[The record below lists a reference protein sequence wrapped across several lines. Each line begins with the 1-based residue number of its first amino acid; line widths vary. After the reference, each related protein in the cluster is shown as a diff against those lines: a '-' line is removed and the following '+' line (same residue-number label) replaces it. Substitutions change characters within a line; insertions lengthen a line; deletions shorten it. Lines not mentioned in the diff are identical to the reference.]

1 MKENNKNEF
10 KNAPCLSDKP
20 ERLNN
25 YPLADNKFLQ
35 LDGRSNKYYLDSETY
50 DASVDGLISAGLIVT
65 GTLLTLS
72 LSVTPLGVGFIVIG
86 TILPLLWPGDG
97 GETDPKNSKVWK
109 DLIADT
115 EVSIDKKIDEYSK
128 AAAVAALDGLGNLLN
143 EYNIAAERWHNDPTN
158 PRETQN
164 VIKRFDA
171 AYNGFVKEMSSF
183 AIKGHELVLL
193 PVYAQAANFHL
204 LLIRDG
210 IIFADDWNLARS
222 SNAGEYY
229 RDRLSYYTK
238 TYIGH
243 CVDWYNK
250 GNEEYE
256 RPISRLDQ
264 LYKLIKYQRDMT
276 INVLDIIS
284 LFSKYNPDIYH
295 VNKQEPKL
303 LPYSELTREIYTD
316 PLNYDNDKFNN
327 MNKKLDLEYQLM
339 RKPHLFTVLRAIDL
353 EFLEKNFDNSSDF
366 QDRPFLLGNHNG
378 YTYIND
384 GYNHFTN
391 NPFDYK
397 KIKWGNVQGAWG
409 IIDDKQRKMIVIP
422 DNFKTFLV
430 KTTRYKVE
438 GLIEEEYLLPALTY
452 KLSMS
457 LTDDDTE
464 KNEQAQLGTTN
475 RPLYEIISEVPP
487 EEGTITYK
495 NYSHIL
501 SYMSSY
507 NKEIW
512 LQTSVFAWT
521 HAMVNF
527 ENEIVPNNITQIQ
540 SVKAYDILDNGKV
553 IKGPG
558 HTGGD
563 LVKLN
568 ANATMK
574 FAVNFLSPQEHNI
587 RLRYYNIRL
596 RYAAR
601 YDTAIRLLMKY
612 DSYPGVQINAEQV
625 LRSTFSNSDEENL
638 KYEDFRYELI
648 PCEINGKYTE
658 RTIFE
663 ICCKTQSVII
673 DKIEFIPVKE

>member
-1 MKENNKNEF
+1 MKENNENKF
-10 KNAPCLSDKP
+10 KSTPYLPDKP
-20 ERLNN
+20 KKLNG
-25 YPLADNKFLQ
+25 YPLAKNKILQ
-35 LDGRSNKYYLDSETY
+35 LDGSGNKYYLDSETY
-50 DASVDGLISAGLIVT
+50 AGGAKEWASAGLIVT
-65 GTLLTLS
+65 GTILTLPT
-72 LSVTPLGVGFIVIG
+72 LALAGTGVGLIVVG
-86 TILPLLWPGDG
+86 TLLPLLWPGDG
-97 GETDPKNSKVWK
+97 EETDPKNLKVWK
-109 DLIADT
+109 DLMEAT
-115 EVSIDKKIDEYSK
+115 EVLIDKKIDAYSK
-128 AAAVAALDGLGNLLN
+128 AAAVAALGGLGNLLN
-143 EYNIAAERWHNDPTN
+143 EYNIAFERWHNDTNN

-183 AIKGHELVLL
+183 AIKGHELTLL
-193 PVYAQAANFHL
+193 PVYAQAANLHL

-243 CVDWYNK
+243 CVDWYNE

-264 LYKLIKYQRDMT
+264 LYKLIKYQREMT

-284 LFSKYNPDIYH
+284 LFSNYNPDIYP
-295 VNKQEPKL
+295 VKQKQPKL

-316 PLNYDNDKFNN
+316 PLNYDNYQFNN
-327 MNKKLDLEYQLM
+327 MNEKLDLEYQLM
-339 RKPHLFTVLRAIDL
+339 RKPHLFTILRAIDL
-353 EFLEKNFDNSSDF
+353 EFLGKNFDNSSDF
-366 QDRPFLLGNHNG
+366 KDRPFLLGNHNG

-384 GYNHFTN
+384 GYNHFAN

-409 IIDDKQRKMIVIP
+409 IIDGKQREMILIP
-422 DNFKTFLV
+422 DDFKTFLV
-430 KTTRYKVE
+430 KTTRYKEE
-438 GLIEEEYLLPALTY
+438 GLIEEGDLVALTY

-457 LTDDDTE
+457 LTDDVTE
-464 KNEQAQLGTTN
+464 NNEQAQLGTTN

-487 EEGTITYK
+487 KEGTITYE

-527 ENEIVPNNITQIQ
+527 ENEIEEDVITQIKA
-540 SVKAYDILDNGKV
+540 VKSYKIVDDGKV

-568 ANATMK
+568 QYATMF
-574 FAVNFLSPQEHNI
+574 FAVKFNSDKK
-587 RLRYYNIRL
+587 YAIRL
-596 RYAAR
+596 RYAAHNN
-601 YDTAIRLLMKY
+601 TTVEL
-612 DSYPGVQINAEQV
+612 V
-625 LRSTFSNSDEENL
+625 LPDNSRIAGDLVSTFSHSDEESL
-638 KYEDFRYELI
+638 KYEDFNYAAMPYI
-648 PCEINGKYTE
+648 IKGNSSS
-658 RTIFE
+658 RTVFAIY
-663 ICCKTQSVII
+663 CKKESIII
-673 DKIEFIPVKE
+673 DKIEFIPIK